1 MERRGRGT
9 KKKKIKEGLL
19 VLTAAA
25 GLACI
30 PGTAL
35 AFLTA
40 RGQGGKSGLDG
51 RVHIIRGGEISNCR
65 NLLEPGVEHRIW
77 KDVKVKNEENVP
89 CYVRAR
95 ILESSSEAEWTYEMG
110 DEENW
115 EKRGDFYY
123 YKKMVAPGESTSSL
137 IRAVRVQRRKNRREI
152 SDSGL

>member
-1 MERRGRGT
+1 M
-9 KKKKIKEGLL
+9 

-40 RGQGGKSGLDG
+40 RGQ
-51 RVHIIRGGEISNCR
+51 VENQVWMGENTSSVEEKFEPPD
-65 NLLEPGVEHRIW
+65 LLEPGVEHRIW

-137 IRAVRVQRRKNRREI
+137 IPGSAGAKRGDRRGRI

>member
-1 MERRGRGT
+1 M
-9 KKKKIKEGLL
+9 
-19 VLTAAA
+19 
-25 GLACI
+25 
-30 PGTAL
+30 
-35 AFLTA
+35 
-40 RGQGGKSGLDG
+40 
-51 RVHIIRGGEISNCR
+51 GENTSSVEEKFEPPD
-65 NLLEPGVEHRIW
+65 LLEPGVEHRIW

-137 IRAVRVQRRKNRREI
+137 IRAVRVQKEEI
-152 SDSGL
+152 GGEFQILVYEESVQSFDPETGKDRGWEEAWNYYTGEEGGMEL